1 MTMPIQFD
9 TLEYAKTLQAAGIP
23 QDQAEAH
30 AQALGTAL
38 AGAVVVP
45 SELVLVKADLLARM
59 ELLKHE
65 LVARMD
71 SIKHELEVRM
81 DSIKHELE
89 ARMDS
94 IKHELEARMDAMQ
107 QSFEARMD
115 TLESSF
121 GKLRRLV
128 LTLTLTS
135 LACNVATL
143 GALAMLLSRH

>member
-9 TLEYAKTLQAAGIP
+9 TLEFARTLQAAGIP

-38 AGAVVVP
+38 SGAVVVP

-59 ELLKHE
+59 ELLK
-65 LVARMD
+65 L
-71 SIKHELEVRM
+71 
-81 DSIKHELE
+81 
-89 ARMDS
+89 
-94 IKHELEARMDAMQ
+94 ELEARMDAMQ
-107 QSFEARMD
+107 QAFEARMDAMQQAFEARMD

-143 GALAMLLSRH
+143 GALAVLLSRH

>member
-9 TLEYAKTLQAAGIP
+9 TLEFAKTLQAAGIP

-38 AGAVVVP
+38 SGAVVVP

-65 LVARMD
+65 LEARM
-71 SIKHELEVRM
+71 ELL
-81 DSIKHELE
+81 KHELE

-94 IKHELEARMDAMQ
+94 LQQAFEARMDSMQ
-107 QSFEARMD
+107 QTFNARMD
-115 TLESSF
+115 TLENSF

-135 LACNVATL
+135 LACNAATL
-143 GALAMLLSRH
+143 VALAMLLSRH

>member
-9 TLEYAKTLQAAGIP
+9 TLEFAKTLQAAGIP

-38 AGAVVVP
+38 SGAVVVP

-65 LVARMD
+65 L
-71 SIKHELEVRM
+71 
-81 DSIKHELE
+81 E

-94 IKHELEARMDAMQ
+94 LQ
-107 QSFEARMD
+107 QAFEARMD
-115 TLESSF
+115 TLENSF

-135 LACNVATL
+135 LACNAATL